1 MSWILNFS
9 AIRALP
15 GEKIRIE
22 RSEIFRNPRVRNH
35 VFGWSK
41 RHRIRVLGR
50 VLVSFEW
57 VGTGLDVPDA
67 LVMLQTPIFMFQLA
81 PCPGS

>member
-1 MSWILNFS
+1 MRNHAF
-9 AIRALP
+9 
-15 GEKIRIE
+15 E
-22 RSEIFRNPRVRNH
+22 RSE
-35 VFGWSK
+35 

-57 VGTGLDVPDA
+57 VGTGLDVPDT
-67 LVMLQTPIFMFQLA
+67 LVVLQTPIFMFELA